1 MIALLLTLLPT
12 CAPQTGNVDDPPAA
26 DPRTAAA
33 EEWDQFDGVAAVLDG
48 RPITWRALDAE
59 VRRTRGDQRFT
70 DAAEQIQAIREA
82 TTELLRSQL
91 YAAAGRELDVPLDRL
106 RTQIALGLEDERQE
120 LGNLG
125 FAEKLRERGSDP
137 LEELRKQEDEAL
149 GMAWLRGELGYA
161 SFARERPI
169 VDRYLRPGELRAYY
183 QLEAERMADPA
194 KVQLQVLALPYDAWG
209 GPDIARDQL
218 SALLAERD
226 AGNFGEAEFT
236 AAVEEYGAF
245 LPERRGYT
253 GLEPI
258 PALSQMEGSWASF
271 LSSAEAGQISGV
283 LTYSRL
289 PGRNSAALPEGV
301 CLLRVVQQQ
310 EGQEPPSFRQ
320 RDFQSLLRRALGA
333 QRDNTRAARTIRR
346 RLGRS
351 YVWVTP
357 GLEGAVEALAGK

>member
-1 MIALLLTLLPT
+1 MIALLLALLPT
-12 CAPQTGNVDDPPAA
+12 CAPQTGNSDVGPAMG
-26 DPRTAAA
+26 PQTAAA
-33 EEWDQFDGVAAVLDG
+33 QEWQQFDGVAAVLDG

-59 VRRTRGDQRFT
+59 IRRARGDQRFT
-70 DAAEQIQAIREA
+70 DSAEQVQAIREA
-82 TTELLRSQL
+82 TTELLRGQL
-91 YAAAGRELDVPLDRL
+91 YAAAGRELDIPLDSL

-137 LEELRKQEDEAL
+137 LEELRNQEDEAL

-161 SFARERPI
+161 SFARERPV
-169 VDRYLRPGELRAYY
+169 VDRYLRPGELRAFY
-183 QLEAERMADPA
+183 QLEAQRMADPP

-209 GPDIARDQL
+209 GEDIARDQL
-218 SALLAERD
+218 NALLSERD
-226 AGNFGEAEFT
+226 AGNFGESEFT

-245 LPERRGYT
+245 LPERRGFT

-258 PALSQMEGSWASF
+258 PVLTQLEAGWASF
-271 LSSAEAGQISGV
+271 LLRAEPGQISEV

-289 PGRNSAALPEGV
+289 PGRNNATLPEGV
-301 CLLRVVQQQ
+301 CLLRAVQQ
-310 EGQEPPSFRQ
+310 EPGDEPPSFRQ
-320 RDFQSLLRRALGA
+320 REFQSLLRRALGN
-333 QRDNTRAARTIRR
+333 QRDNSRAKRAIRR

-357 GLEGAVEALAGK
+357 GLEGAVEVLAGN